1 MSRALYRKYRSK
13 KLSEVVGQKHITTV
27 LENALKQGKIAHA
40 YLFTGPRGV
49 GKTSIARILAHEI
62 NNLPYSEEDNHPDII
77 EIDAAS
83 NNGVDD
89 IRQLRDNVQ
98 VAPFSAKY
106 RVYIIDEVHML
117 SKAAF
122 NALLKTLEEPP
133 EHAVFILA
141 TTDAHKLPATIIS
154 RTQRF
159 VFRFISKE
167 DVCAHLEFIAKNEK
181 INISKEAIEIIAERG
196 EGSFRDSISL
206 LDQISSIVEKSE
218 KITANLLEETLGL
231 APKMQ
236 INALISAFENQNSN
250 EILQIV
256 RDVHNSGVDLKNFA
270 SQLLNFITE
279 NVGEKPYLSQ
289 FLMPLARAEK
299 SNFIEMELLSIFIQ
313 PSFTP
318 HFSINQNILSQIQQ
332 KTISKPKIEN
342 QKTAEISKNESENQ
356 PSLQKETFEN
366 SQKNENYENDIE
378 IPQKYKEDK
387 SLKSGIPE
395 SLDEVQPKNENKN
408 QDLGEKK
415 EFKWADFWGAIDEG
429 DKGVQTI
436 LKQSGHI
443 FENGKIKIYTGRPFN
458 QKQLEKAKAQASMG
472 KALKKIGADGWVIE
486 VFGTTK
492 PASDPAIASVQD
504 LMGGGEM
511 VKIDE

>member
-1 MSRALYRKYRSK
+1 MSKALYRKYRSK
-13 KLSEVVGQKHITTV
+13 KLSEVVGQNHITTV
-27 LENALKQGKIAHA
+27 LENALKQNRIAHA

-62 NNLPYSEEDNHPDII
+62 NNLPYSEEENHPDII

-167 DVCAHLEFIAKNEK
+167 DVCKHLEFIAKNEK
-181 INISKEAIEIIAERG
+181 IKISKEAIEIIAERG

-206 LDQISSIVEKSE
+206 LDQISSISKDGEE
-218 KITANLLEETLGL
+218 ITAKLLEETLGL
-231 APKMQ
+231 ASKTQ
-236 INALISAFENQNSN
+236 INALISAFESQNSN
-250 EILQIV
+250 EILEIV
-256 RDVHNSGVDLKNFA
+256 REVRDSGVDLKNFT

-279 NVGEKPYLSQ
+279 NVGTKPYLSQ
-289 FLMPLARAEK
+289 FLVPLTRAEK
-299 SNFIEMELLSIFIQ
+299 SNFIEMELLSIFIRPDFVPQ
-313 PSFTP
+313 ITP
-318 HFSINQNILSQIQQ
+318 VKQQILSSPKPVQTQ
-332 KTISKPKIEN
+332 KTTAQPK
-342 QKTAEISKNESENQ
+342 AKNETFKNPPNEKMKHEE
-356 PSLQKETFEN
+356 PSKEKEVETP
-366 SQKNENYENDIE
+366 KTK
-378 IPQKYKEDK
+378 IPQKEGEATEI
-387 SLKSGIPE
+387 LLE
-395 SLDEVQPKNENKN
+395 NE
-408 QDLGEKK
+408 DLGEVR
-415 EFKWADFWGAIDEG
+415 EFKWGDFCNAVNEE
-429 DKGVQTI
+429 DKGIQTI
-436 LKQSGHI
+436 LKQSGYA
-443 FENGKIKIYTGRPFN
+443 FENGKIKIYTGFPFKK
-458 QKQLEKAKAQASMG
+458 KQLEKAKAQASIG
-472 KALKKIGADGWVIE
+472 KALKKINAGGWAIE
-486 VFGTTK
+486 VFETAK
-492 PASDPAIASVQD
+492 PANDPEIASVQD

>member
-1 MSRALYRKYRSK
+1 MSKALYRKYRSK
-13 KLSEVVGQKHITTV
+13 KLSEVVGQNHITTV
-27 LENALKQGKIAHA
+27 LESALKQNRIAHA

-62 NNLPYSEEDNHPDII
+62 NNLPYSEEENHPDII

-167 DVCAHLEFIAKNEK
+167 DVCKHLEFIAKNEK
-181 INISKEAIEIIAERG
+181 IKISKEAIEIIAERG

-206 LDQISSIVEKSE
+206 LDQISSISKDGEE
-218 KITANLLEETLGL
+218 ITAKLLEETLGL
-231 APKMQ
+231 ASKTQ

-256 RDVHNSGVDLKNFA
+256 RGVRDSGVDLKNFA

-279 NVGEKPYLSQ
+279 NVGVKPYLSQ
-289 FLMPLARAEK
+289 LLVPLTRAEK
-299 SNFIEMELLSIFIQ
+299 SNFIEMELLSIFIRPDFAPQ
-313 PSFTP
+313 ITP
-318 HFSINQNILSQIQQ
+318 VKQQILSSPKLVQAQ
-332 KTISKPKIEN
+332 KTTAQPKV
-342 QKTAEISKNESENQ
+342 KN
-356 PSLQKETFEN
+356 ETFEN
-366 SQKNENYENDIE
+366 PPSEKKKHEDSSKEKEIE
-378 IPQKYKEDK
+378 TSKAKTPTPQK
-387 SLKSGIPE
+387 
-395 SLDEVQPKNENKN
+395 EVETTEILLENE
-408 QDLGEKK
+408 DLGEAR
-415 EFKWADFWGAIDEG
+415 EFKWGDFCNAVNEE
-429 DKGVQTI
+429 DKGIQTI
-436 LKQSGHI
+436 LKQSGYA
-443 FENGKIKIYTGRPFN
+443 FENGKIKIYTGFPFKK
-458 QKQLEKAKAQASMG
+458 KQLEKAKAQASIG
-472 KALKKIGADGWVIE
+472 KALKKINAGGWAIE
-486 VFGTTK
+486 VFETAK
-492 PASDPAIASVQD
+492 PANDPEIASVQD

>member
-1 MSRALYRKYRSK
+1 MSKALYRKYRSK
-13 KLSEVVGQKHITTV
+13 KLSEVVGQNHITTV
-27 LENALKQGKIAHA
+27 LESALKQNRIAHA

-62 NNLPYSEEDNHPDII
+62 NNLPYSEEENHPDII

-98 VAPFSAKY
+98 IAPFSAKY

-167 DVCAHLEFIAKNEK
+167 DVCKHLEFIAKNEK
-181 INISKEAIEIIAERG
+181 IKISKEAVEIIAERG

-206 LDQISSIVEKSE
+206 LDQISSISKDGEE
-218 KITANLLEETLGL
+218 ITAKLLEETLGL
-231 APKMQ
+231 ASKTQ
-236 INALISAFENQNSN
+236 INALISA
-250 EILQIV
+250 V
-256 RDVHNSGVDLKNFA
+256 RGIRDSGVDLKNFA

-279 NVGEKPYLSQ
+279 NVGAKPYLSQ
-289 FLMPLARAEK
+289 FLVPLTRAEK
-299 SNFIEMELLSIFIQ
+299 SNFIEMELLSIFIRPDFVPQ
-313 PSFTP
+313 ITP
-318 HFSINQNILSQIQQ
+318 VKQQILSSQ
-332 KTISKPKIEN
+332 KPVQAQKITAQPK
-342 QKTAEISKNESENQ
+342 AKN
-356 PSLQKETFEN
+356 ETFEN
-366 SQKNENYENDIE
+366 PPSEKKKHEDPSKEKGIKTSKAKT
-378 IPQKYKEDK
+378 PQK
-387 SLKSGIPE
+387 
-395 SLDEVQPKNENKN
+395 EVETTEILLENE
-408 QDLGEKK
+408 DLGEAR
-415 EFKWADFWGAIDEG
+415 EFKWGDFCNAVNEE
-429 DKGVQTI
+429 DKGIQTI
-436 LKQSGHI
+436 LKQSGYA
-443 FENGKIKIYTGRPFN
+443 FENGKIKIYTGFPFKK
-458 QKQLEKAKAQASMG
+458 KQLEKAKAQASIG
-472 KALKKIGADGWVIE
+472 KALKKINAGGWAIE
-486 VFGTTK
+486 VFETAK
-492 PASDPAIASVQD
+492 PANDPEIASVQD

>member
-1 MSRALYRKYRSK
+1 MSKALYRKYRSK
-13 KLSEVVGQKHITTV
+13 KLSEVVGQNHITTV
-27 LENALKQGKIAHA
+27 LESALKQNRIAHA

-62 NNLPYSEEDNHPDII
+62 NNLPYSEEENHPDII

-167 DVCAHLEFIAKNEK
+167 DVCKHLEFIAKNEK
-181 INISKEAIEIIAERG
+181 IKISKEAIEIIAERG

-206 LDQISSIVEKSE
+206 LDQISSISKDGEE
-218 KITANLLEETLGL
+218 ITAKLLEETLGL
-231 APKMQ
+231 ASKTQ
-236 INALISAFENQNSN
+236 INALISAFESQNAN
-250 EILQIV
+250 EVLEIV
-256 RDVHNSGVDLKNFA
+256 RGIRDSGVDLKNFA
-270 SQLLNFITE
+270 SQLLSFITE

-289 FLMPLARAEK
+289 FLMPLTRAEK

-318 HFSINQNILSQIQQ
+318 HFSINQNILPQVQQ
-332 KTISKPKIEN
+332 KTILKPKVEN
-342 QKTAEISKNESENQ
+342 QKTAKISKSESENQ
-356 PSLQKETFEN
+356 PNLQKETFEN
-366 SQKNENYENDIE
+366 SQKNEEN
-378 IPQKYKEDK
+378 K
-387 SLKSGIPE
+387 SLKGENSE
-395 SLDEVQPKNENKN
+395 SLDEAQPKNENKN
-408 QDLGEKK
+408 QDLSNKK

-472 KALKKIGADGWVIE
+472 KALKKIGAYSWVIE
-486 VFGTTK
+486 VFGTAK

>member
-1 MSRALYRKYRSK
+1 MSKALYRKYRSK

-62 NNLPYSEEDNHPDII
+62 NDLPYSEEDNHPDII

-206 LDQISSIVEKSE
+206 LDQISSITKKSE
-218 KITANLLEETLGL
+218 EITANLLEEALGL

-256 RDVHNSGVDLKNFA
+256 RDVRNSGVDLKNFA
-270 SQLLNFITE
+270 SQLLSFITE
-279 NVGEKPYLSQ
+279 NVGKKPYLSQ
-289 FLMPLARAEK
+289 FLTPLTRAEK

-313 PSFTP
+313 PSFAP
-318 HFSINQNILSQIQQ
+318 QLSINQNISPQVQQ
-332 KTISKPKIEN
+332 KTISKTKDKN
-342 QKTAEISKNESENQ
+342 KKMAEISKSESENQ
-356 PSLQKETFEN
+356 PNSQKETFEN
-366 SQKNENYENDIE
+366 SQKNENLEDKTE
-378 IPQKYKEDK
+378 IPQKDEENK
-387 SLKSGIPE
+387 SLKNEIPE
-395 SLDEVQPKNENKN
+395 SLNEIPPKNENKN
-408 QDLGEKK
+408 QDLGNKK
-415 EFKWADFWGAIDEG
+415 EFKWADFWRAIDEG

-443 FENGKIKIYTGRPFN
+443 FENGKIKIY
-458 QKQLEKAKAQASMG
+458 
-472 KALKKIGADGWVIE
+472 
-486 VFGTTK
+486 GTAK

>member
-1 MSRALYRKYRSK
+1 MSKALYRKYRSK

-154 RTQRF
+154 RTQQF

-206 LDQISSIVEKSE
+206 LDQISSITEKSE

-332 KTISKPKIEN
+332 KIISKPKIEN

-366 SQKNENYENDIE
+366 SQKNENHENDIE

-395 SLDEVQPKNENKN
+395 SLGEVQPKNENKN

>member
-1 MSRALYRKYRSK
+1 MSKALYRKYRSK

-27 LENALKQGKIAHA
+27 LENALKQHKIAHA

-62 NNLPYSEEDNHPDII
+62 NNLPYSEEENHPDII

-133 EHAVFILA
+133 EHVVFILA

-167 DVCAHLEFIAKNEK
+167 DVCKHLEFIAKNEK
-181 INISKEAIEIIAERG
+181 IKISKEAIEIIAERG

-206 LDQISSIVEKSE
+206 LDQISSISKNGEE
-218 KITANLLEETLGL
+218 ITAKLLEETLGL
-231 APKMQ
+231 ASKTQ
-236 INALISAFENQNSN
+236 INALISAFESQNAN
-250 EILQIV
+250 EILKIV
-256 RDVHNSGVDLKNFA
+256 REIRDSGVDLKNFA

-279 NVGEKPYLSQ
+279 NVGAKPYLSQ
-289 FLMPLARAEK
+289 FLIPLTRAEK

-313 PSFTP
+313 PDFAPQISP
-318 HFSINQNILSQIQQ
+318 VKQRILSSPKPVQTQ
-332 KTISKPKIEN
+332 KITTESKAN
-342 QKTAEISKNESENQ
+342 N
-356 PSLQKETFEN
+356 ETFEN
-366 SQKNENYENDIE
+366 PPNQETEHKESVNEKNKISKVE
-378 IPQKYKEDK
+378 IPQKETKVTEI
-387 SLKSGIPE
+387 LPE
-395 SLDEVQPKNENKN
+395 GE
-408 QDLGEKK
+408 DLGEAR
-415 EFKWADFWGAIDEG
+415 EFKWGDFCSAVDEE

-436 LKQSGHI
+436 LKQSGYT
-443 FENGKIKIYTGRPFN
+443 FENGKIKIYTGFPFKK
-458 QKQLEKAKAQASMG
+458 KQLEKAKAQASMG
-472 KALKKIGADGWVIE
+472 KALKKINAGGWTIE
-486 VFGTTK
+486 VFGTAK
-492 PASDPAIASVQD
+492 PANDPEIASVQD

>member
-1 MSRALYRKYRSK
+1 MSKALYRKYRSK
-13 KLSEVVGQKHITTV
+13 KLSEVVGQNHITTV
-27 LENALKQGKIAHA
+27 LENALKQNRIAHA

-62 NNLPYSEEDNHPDII
+62 NNLPYSEEENHPDII

-167 DVCAHLEFIAKNEK
+167 DVCKHLEFIAKNEK
-181 INISKEAIEIIAERG
+181 IKISKEAIEIIAERG

-206 LDQISSIVEKSE
+206 LDQISSISKDGEE
-218 KITANLLEETLGL
+218 ITAKLLEETLGL
-231 APKMQ
+231 ASKTQ
-236 INALISAFENQNSN
+236 INALISAFESQNSN
-250 EILQIV
+250 EILEIV
-256 RDVHNSGVDLKNFA
+256 RGVRDSGVDLKNFA

-279 NVGEKPYLSQ
+279 NVGTKPYLSQ
-289 FLMPLARAEK
+289 FLVPLTRAEK
-299 SNFIEMELLSIFIQ
+299 SNFIEMELLSIFIRPDFVPQ
-313 PSFTP
+313 ITSVE
-318 HFSINQNILSQIQQ
+318 QRVLSAPKPVQAQ
-332 KTISKPKIEN
+332 KTTAQPK
-342 QKTAEISKNESENQ
+342 AKNETFNNPPNEKMKHEES
-356 PSLQKETFEN
+356 PKEKEVKTP
-366 SQKNENYENDIE
+366 KTK
-378 IPQKYKEDK
+378 IPQK
-387 SLKSGIPE
+387 
-395 SLDEVQPKNENKN
+395 EVEATEILLENE
-408 QDLGEKK
+408 DLGEAR
-415 EFKWADFWGAIDEG
+415 EFKWGDFCNAVNEE
-429 DKGVQTI
+429 DKGIQTI
-436 LKQSGHI
+436 LKQSGYA
-443 FENGKIKIYTGRPFN
+443 FENGKIKIYTGFPFKK
-458 QKQLEKAKAQASMG
+458 KQLEKAKAQASIG
-472 KALKKIGADGWVIE
+472 KALKKINAGGWAIE
-486 VFGTTK
+486 VFETAK
-492 PASDPAIASVQD
+492 PANDPEIASVQD

>member
-1 MSRALYRKYRSK
+1 MSKALYRKYRSK

-27 LENALKQGKIAHA
+27 LENALKQHKIAHA

-62 NNLPYSEEDNHPDII
+62 NNLPYSEEENHPDII

-167 DVCAHLEFIAKNEK
+167 DVCKHLEFIAKNEK
-181 INISKEAIEIIAERG
+181 IKISKEAIEIITERG

-206 LDQISSIVEKSE
+206 LDQISSISKNGEE
-218 KITANLLEETLGL
+218 ITAKLLEETLGL
-231 APKMQ
+231 ASKTQ
-236 INALISAFENQNSN
+236 INALISAFESQNAN
-250 EILQIV
+250 EILKIV
-256 RDVHNSGVDLKNFA
+256 REIRDSGVDLKNFA

-279 NVGEKPYLSQ
+279 NVGAKPYLSQ
-289 FLMPLARAEK
+289 FLVPLTRAEK

-313 PSFTP
+313 PDFAPQITP
-318 HFSINQNILSQIQQ
+318 VKQRILSSPKPVQTQ
-332 KTISKPKIEN
+332 KIAAQSNAKNDAFENPPN
-342 QKTAEISKNESENQ
+342 QKTDHKKSVNEENEISKA
-356 PSLQKETFEN
+356 
-366 SQKNENYENDIE
+366 E
-378 IPQKYKEDK
+378 IPQKETEVIEILPED
-387 SLKSGIPE
+387 E
-395 SLDEVQPKNENKN
+395 
-408 QDLGEKK
+408 DLGEAR
-415 EFKWADFWGAIDEG
+415 EFKWGDFCSAVDEE
-429 DKGVQTI
+429 DKGIQTI
-436 LKQSGHI
+436 LKQSGYT
-443 FENGKIKIYTGRPFN
+443 FENSKIKIYTGFPFKK
-458 QKQLEKAKAQASMG
+458 KQLEKAKAQASMG
-472 KALKKIGADGWVIE
+472 KALKKINAGGWAIE
-486 VFGTTK
+486 VFGTAK
-492 PASDPAIASVQD
+492 PANDPKIASVQD